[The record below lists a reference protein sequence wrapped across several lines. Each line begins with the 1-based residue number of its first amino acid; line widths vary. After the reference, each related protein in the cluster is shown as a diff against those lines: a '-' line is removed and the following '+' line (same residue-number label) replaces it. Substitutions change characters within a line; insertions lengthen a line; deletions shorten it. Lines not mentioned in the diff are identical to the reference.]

1 MSPPTFS
8 DLLKSAGDVLLDD
21 YTSKYLLKA
30 KSTPSNLPVALTIE
44 DEIKEG
50 KRVEGTLTLKYKE
63 PNTGISF
70 DKIKLKGNSLNYEA
84 SKVVEGVKIKVKGDG
99 TVDGTSASTEKK
111 GPRYAVTAGGDKKKV
126 TGSVTYALLKRCFV
140 GCDATYAFSG
150 GSPAYNA
157 GVSYGF
163 KSVFG
168 GVIYSHKNIFNFA
181 LMWTPDPK
189 LALAATIDSVKKE
202 PTFGLKY
209 GVSNTVAVGAKSTKE
224 SISLVYVNKI
234 DKAATLVLAAT
245 SKYNDIQA
253 KPTFGA
259 SITIG

>member
-1 MSPPTFS
+1 MSPPTFC
-8 DLLKSAGDVLLDD
+8 DLLKSAGDVLGDD
-21 YTSKYLLKA
+21 YTSKYSLKA
-30 KSTPSNLPVALTIE
+30 KSAPSALPVGLTIE

-63 PNTGISF
+63 PRTGISF
-70 DKIKLKGNSLNYEA
+70 DKVKLKGNSLSYEA

-99 TVDGTSASTEKK
+99 TANATSASAEKK
-111 GPRYAVTAGGDKKKV
+111 GPRYAVTAGGDKKKI
-126 TGSVTYALLKRCFV
+126 TGSVTYSLLKRCFV
-140 GCDATYAFSG
+140 GCDATYALSG
-150 GSPAYNA
+150 GTPSYNA
-157 GVSYGF
+157 GISYAF
-163 KSVFG
+163 QSVFG
-168 GVIYSHKNIFNFA
+168 GVVYSSKKIFSFA

-189 LALAATIDSVKKE
+189 VALAATIDSVKKE
-202 PTFGLKY
+202 PTVGLKY
-209 GVSNTVAVGAKSTKE
+209 GVSDTVSVGAKSTKE

-245 SKYNDIQA
+245 SKYSEIQA